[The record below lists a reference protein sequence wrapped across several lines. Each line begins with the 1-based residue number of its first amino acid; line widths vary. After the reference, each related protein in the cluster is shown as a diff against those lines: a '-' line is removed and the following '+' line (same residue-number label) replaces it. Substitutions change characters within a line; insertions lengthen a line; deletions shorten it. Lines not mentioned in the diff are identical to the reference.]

1 MKYSLGLF
9 GHLEEWETSDRRS
22 DRVDLRPVRR
32 PGLARR
38 RRSR

>member
-1 MKYSLGLF
+1 MKFAPGLF
-9 GHLEEWETSDRRS
+9 GHLEEWEPSDRWS

-32 PGLARR
+32 PRLARR